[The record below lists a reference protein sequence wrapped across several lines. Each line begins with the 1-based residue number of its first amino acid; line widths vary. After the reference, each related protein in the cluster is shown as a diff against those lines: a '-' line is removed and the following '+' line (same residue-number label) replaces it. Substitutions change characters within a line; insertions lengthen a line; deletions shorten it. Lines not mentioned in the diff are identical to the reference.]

1 MCNNTSSDKITGGFF
16 MEYLKLFAKAVD
28 DGYGGK
34 MYVPT
39 TLGYVAII
47 AAIVI
52 ALLIAS
58 SLIIGKREK
67 KVSAKQLA
75 VSAICVALAFLTS
88 NIKLFSFPF
97 GGSVTLLSML
107 FICVIGYWYG
117 FGAGILTGVA
127 YGFLQMIVDPYV
139 LTLPQL
145 LVDYPLAFGALGLSG
160 IGYHFDKKHKYGGL
174 LIGYICGVLGRY
186 FFAFISG
193 WIFFGEYAWKGWG
206 AVAYS
211 LAYNGAYLGA
221 EAAITIVII
230 AIPYVQ
236 RAFKNVKAIIY

>member
-1 MCNNTSSDKITGGFF
+1 

-236 RAFKNVKAIIY
+236 RAFKNVKTIIY

>member
-1 MCNNTSSDKITGGFF
+1 
-16 MEYLKLFAKAVD
+16 MEYLKMFAKAVD

-39 TLGYVAII
+39 TLGYVLVIAI
-47 AAIVI
+47 IVI
-52 ALLIAS
+52 ALIVAS

-67 KVSAKQLA
+67 KISAKQLA
-75 VSAICVALAFLTS
+75 VSGICLALAFLTS
-88 NIKLFSFPF
+88 NVKLFSFPF

-107 FICVIGYWYG
+107 FICIIGYWYG

-127 YGFLQMIVDPYV
+127 YGFLQMIIDPYV

-186 FFAFISG
+186 FFAFLSG

-236 RAFKNVKAIIY
+236 RAIKNVKTIIY

>member
-1 MCNNTSSDKITGGFF
+1 MSFLNT
-16 MEYLKLFAKAVD
+16 FAKAVD

-39 TLGYVAII
+39 VAGYIAII
-47 AAIVI
+47 ALILI

-58 SLIIGKREK
+58 SFIVGKK
-67 KVSAKQLA
+67 SNKTSAKQLA
-75 VSAICVALAFLTS
+75 VSAICVALAFVTS

-107 FICVIGYWYG
+107 FICLIGYWYG
-117 FGAGILTGVA
+117 FKAGILTAVA
-127 YGFLQMIVDPYV
+127 YGLLQMIVDPYV

-193 WIFFGEYAWKGWG
+193 WIFFGTYAWKGWG
-206 AVAYS
+206 AVTYS

-230 AIPYVQ
+230 AIPLVLS
-236 RAFKNVKAIIY
+236 ASLLTLL

>member
-1 MCNNTSSDKITGGFF
+1 
-16 MEYLKLFAKAVD
+16 
-28 DGYGGK
+28 

-67 KVSAKQLA
+67 KISAKQLA

-107 FICVIGYWYG
+107 FICIIGYWYG

-221 EAAITIVII
+221 EAVITIVII

-236 RAFKNVKAIIY
+236 RAFKNVKTIIY

>member
-1 MCNNTSSDKITGGFF
+1 MEFLKI
-16 MEYLKLFAKAVD
+16 FAKAVD

-39 TLGYVAII
+39 TWGYVA
-47 AAIVI
+47 VI
-52 ALLIAS
+52 AIIILALVIAS
-58 SLIIGKREK
+58 SFIVGKREK
-67 KVSAKQLA
+67 RVSAKQLA
-75 VSAICVALAFLTS
+75 VSAICVALAFITS

-97 GGSVTLLSML
+97 GGTVTLLSML
-107 FICVIGYWYG
+107 FICLIGYWYG

-127 YGFLQMIVDPYV
+127 YGFLQMIIDPYV

-160 IGYHFDKKHKYGGL
+160 IGYHFDKNHKYGGL
-174 LIGYICGVLGRY
+174 IVGYICGVLGRY
-186 FFAFISG
+186 AFAFISG
-193 WIFFGEYAWKGWG
+193 WIFFGTYAWKGWG
-206 AVAYS
+206 AVTYS

-221 EAAITIVII
+221 EAAITIAII

-236 RAFKNVKAIIY
+236 RAFKHVKTLIY

>member
-1 MCNNTSSDKITGGFF
+1 
-16 MEYLKLFAKAVD
+16 MEYLKMFAKAVD

-39 TLGYVAII
+39 TLGYVLVIAI
-47 AAIVI
+47 IVI
-52 ALLIAS
+52 ALIIAS

-67 KVSAKQLA
+67 KISAKQLA
-75 VSAICVALAFLTS
+75 VSGICLALAFLTS
-88 NIKLFSFPF
+88 NVKLFSFPF

-107 FICVIGYWYG
+107 FICIIGYWYG

-127 YGFLQMIVDPYV
+127 YGFLQMIIDPYV

-186 FFAFISG
+186 FFAFLSG

-236 RAFKNVKAIIY
+236 RAIKNVKTIIY

>member
-1 MCNNTSSDKITGGFF
+1 
-16 MEYLKLFAKAVD
+16 MEYLKIFAKAVD

-39 TLGYVAII
+39 PLGYVLVI
-47 AAIVI
+47 AVIVI

-67 KVSAKQLA
+67 KISAKQLS
-75 VSAICVALAFLTS
+75 VSAICIALAFLTS
-88 NIKLFSFPF
+88 NVKLFSFPF

-107 FICVIGYWYG
+107 FICIIGYWYG

-127 YGFLQMIVDPYV
+127 YGFLQMIIDPYV

-236 RAFKNVKAIIY
+236 RALKNVKTIIY

>member
-1 MCNNTSSDKITGGFF
+1 

>member
-1 MCNNTSSDKITGGFF
+1 

-145 LVDYPLAFGALGLSG
+145 LVDYPFAFGALGLSG

>member
-1 MCNNTSSDKITGGFF
+1 

-39 TLGYVAII
+39 TLGYVVII

-52 ALLIAS
+52 ALLVAS

-107 FICVIGYWYG
+107 FICIIGYWYG

-127 YGFLQMIVDPYV
+127 YGLLQMIIDPYV

-160 IGYHFDKKHKYGGL
+160 IGYHFDKKHNYGGL

-236 RAFKNVKAIIY
+236 RAFKNLKAIIY

>member
-1 MCNNTSSDKITGGFF
+1 
-16 MEYLKLFAKAVD
+16 MEFLKTFAKAVD

-39 TLGYVAII
+39 LAGYIAII
-47 AAIVI
+47 AVI
-52 ALLIAS
+52 LIMLVIAS
-58 SLIIGKREK
+58 SLIVGKKSK
-67 KVSAKQLA
+67 KTSAKQLA
-75 VSAICVALAFLTS
+75 VSAICVALAFVTS

-107 FICVIGYWYG
+107 FICLIGYWYG
-117 FGAGILTGVA
+117 FRAGILTAVA
-127 YGFLQMIVDPYV
+127 YGLLQMIVDPYV

-160 IGYHFDKKHKYGGL
+160 IGYHFDKNHKYGGL

-193 WIFFGEYAWKGWG
+193 WIFFGTYAWKGWG
-206 AVAYS
+206 AVTYS

-221 EAAITIVII
+221 EAGITIVII
-230 AIPYVQ
+230 AIPGVQ
-236 RAFKNVKAIIY
+236 KAIKYLKTQIS

>member
-1 MCNNTSSDKITGGFF
+1 

-206 AVAYS
+206 AVVYS

-236 RAFKNVKAIIY
+236 RAFKNVKTIIY

>member
-1 MCNNTSSDKITGGFF
+1 
-16 MEYLKLFAKAVD
+16 MEYLKMFAKAVD

-39 TLGYVAII
+39 TLGYVLVIAI
-47 AAIVI
+47 IVI
-52 ALLIAS
+52 ALIIAS

-67 KVSAKQLA
+67 RISAKQLA
-75 VSAICVALAFLTS
+75 VSGICLALAFLTS
-88 NIKLFSFPF
+88 NVKLFSFPF

-107 FICVIGYWYG
+107 FI
-117 FGAGILTGVA
+117 GILTGVA
-127 YGFLQMIVDPYV
+127 YGLLQMIIDPYV

-236 RAFKNVKAIIY
+236 RAIKNVKTIIY